1 MDILEGFNQTLFPGQ
16 RVIRVNGWQNAEKY
30 PVPRD
35 CEVIMLDTDPD
46 SDYIYM
52 KKVDQNGAPN
62 FERYKI
68 EADPVP
74 KFDPEKYVTVKD
86 FENFQKEILNGF
98 DSLKQSI
105 NSSGF
110 YNTKSGNNGK
120 QSNKPNSEF
129 NQSSTNV

>member
-16 RVIRVNGWQNAEKY
+16 KVIRVNGWQNAEKY

-52 KKVDQNGAPN
+52 KKVDQNGASN

-74 KFDPEKYVTVKD
+74 RFDPEKYVTVKD

-98 DSLKQSI
+98 NSLKQSI

-129 NQSSTNV
+129 SQSSTNV